1 MGLRISTNVA
11 SVAAQRQLGRSQD
24 RFSHASRALASG
36 TRLVDPGDDAA
47 GFAISESLRG
57 QAESLKSARN
67 NAESAVGLIQVA
79 EGGLSEQNNILVRLR
94 ELAVQAASDT
104 VGDEERKFIDVEFQQ
119 LGKELDRIAET
130 TRYGNKMLLTG
141 GNEEYEFQLGSGGT
155 ENDVI
160 RYKMEADTRAS
171 TLGIAGLSVED
182 QDSAR
187 SLLADLDDALLKV
200 AGARASFGAVQSRL
214 NIASNN
220 LDLQHENVVSARS
233 RIADTDVAYEA
244 AELANAQMTQ
254 QFGIS
259 VLAQA
264 NSFPQAALRLLS

>member
-11 SVAAQRQLGRSQD
+11 SVAAQRHLGRSQE

-47 GFAISESLRG
+47 GFAISENLRG
-57 QAESLKSARN
+57 QAESLKAAQR

-94 ELAVQAASDT
+94 ELAIQAASDT
-104 VGDEERKFIDVEFQQ
+104 VGDEERQFIDVEFQQ
-119 LGKELDRIAET
+119 LAREFDRIAET

-160 RYKMEADTRAS
+160 RYKMEADTRAA
-171 TLGIAGLSVED
+171 TLGITGMSVED
-182 QDSAR
+182 QDGAR
-187 SLLADLDDALLKV
+187 SLLTDLDDALMKV
-200 AGARASFGAVQSRL
+200 AAARASFGAVQSRL
-214 NIASNN
+214 NIAATN
-220 LDLQHENVVSARS
+220 LDLQHENVVSARA
-233 RIADTDVAYEA
+233 RIADADVAFEI
-244 AELANAQMTQ
+244 AEMTSQ
-254 QFGIS
+254 QVQQQIGLS

-264 NSFPQAALRLLS
+264 NAVPAAVMKIL

>member
-11 SVAAQRQLGRSQD
+11 SIAAQRQLGKSQD
-24 RFSHASRALASG
+24 RFSHAIRALASG
-36 TRLVDPGDDAA
+36 SRLVDPGDDAA
-47 GFAISESLRG
+47 GFAIAENLRG
-57 QAESLKSARN
+57 QAASLKAAQR

-104 VGDEERKFIDVEFQQ
+104 VGDEERKFLDVEFQQ
-119 LGKELDRIAET
+119 LTKELDRIAET

-141 GNEEYEFQLGSGGT
+141 GNEEFEFQLGSGGT
-155 ENDVI
+155 ENDLI
-160 RYKMEADTRAS
+160 RYRMDADTRS
-171 TLGIAGLSVED
+171 TTLGISGLSVED

-187 SLLADLDDALLKV
+187 GLLTELDDALLKV

-214 NIASNN
+214 NIASDN
-220 LDLQHENVVSARS
+220 LNLQHENVVSARS
-233 RIADTDVAYEA
+233 RIADADVAHEI
-244 AELANAQMTQ
+244 AEMTSQ
-254 QFGIS
+254 QVQQQLGLS

-264 NSFPQAALRLLS
+264 NAVPAAVLKIL

>member
-11 SVAAQRQLGRSQD
+11 SVAAQRQLGRSQA

-47 GFAISESLRG
+47 GFAISENLRG
-57 QAESLKSARN
+57 QGESLKAAQR

-104 VGDEERKFIDVEFQQ
+104 VGDEERRFIDIEFQQ
-119 LGKELDRIAET
+119 LGKEFDRIAET

-141 GNEEYEFQLGSGGT
+141 GNEEYEFQLGSGGS

-160 RYKMEADTRAS
+160 RYKMEADTRAA
-171 TLGIAGLSVED
+171 TLGITGLSVED
-182 QDSAR
+182 QDGAR
-187 SLLADLDDALLKV
+187 SLLTELDDALMKV
-200 AGARASFGAVQSRL
+200 AGARASFGAMQSRL
-214 NIASNN
+214 NIASTN
-220 LDLQHENVVSARS
+220 LDVQHENVVSARS
-233 RIADTDVAYEA
+233 RIADADIAYES
-244 AELANAQMTQ
+244 AELASAQIQ
-254 QFGIS
+254 QQLGIS

-264 NSFPQAALRLLS
+264 NAAPASVMKLL